1 MTTRYTLE
9 IGVDLSGPIVPGKA
23 PDKTITAMIYAD
35 NDSDALHRANRVAK
49 YKFGLR
55 SEVVYAHIIDRLPR
69 RSS

>member
-9 IGVDLSGPIVPGKA
+9 IGVDLSGPTIPGKL
-23 PDKTITAMIYAD
+23 PDKIITALIYAD
-35 NDSDALHRANRVAK
+35 DDNDALHRANRVAK

-69 RSS
+69 RPS